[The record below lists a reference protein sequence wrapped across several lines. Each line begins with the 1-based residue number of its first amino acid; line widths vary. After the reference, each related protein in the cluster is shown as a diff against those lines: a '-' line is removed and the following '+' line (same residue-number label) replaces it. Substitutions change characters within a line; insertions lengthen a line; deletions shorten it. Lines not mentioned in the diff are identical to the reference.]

1 MNQRVTVHQAAE
13 INTEVVAKP
22 KPQYETVIDAKGRN
36 IRLRRLTPLDESRL
50 ILAVGPENA
59 ANTVY
64 LNTFVVPAA
73 MVAYIDG
80 EPYGQPG
87 SIAEIEMVL
96 DDLDTEACMP
106 SSTTWQPRT
115 RRHAPRWRSCW
126 MLRRKPQKTESEP
139 RVSAILLPTEKRG
152 SFPSPL
158 RRGQADAA

>member
-1 MNQRVTVHQAAE
+1 MNQAVTVHQAAE

-96 DDLDTEACMP
+96 DDLDTEGM
-106 SSTTWQPRT
+106 
-115 RRHAPRWRSCW
+115 HAIIDHLAAKNEAARAA
-126 MLRRKPQKTESEP
+126 LAK
-139 RVSAILLPTEKRG
+139 LLDAEKE
-152 SFPSPL
+152 
-158 RRGQADAA
+158 AAKN